1 MSLVIVESPAKARTI
16 ERYLGGDHHV
26 IASYGHVRDLVAKNG
41 AVSPD
46 EDFAMLW
53 EVNDRSRE
61 RLAEI
66 VREVKKSDRL
76 ILATDPDREG
86 EAIAW
91 HLVEL
96 LNERKLLDDV
106 AVERVVFN
114 AITKA
119 SVLEAMKHPR
129 QVDKD
134 LVNAYLARRALDYL
148 VGFTLSPV
156 LWRKLPG
163 SRSAGRVQS
172 VALRLICEREAE
184 RDVFVPQD
192 FWTIDIDLD
201 AERGQFTARLSELNG
216 DKLAKFTLKSA
227 EEAEAARARAQAA
240 SWRVQNIE
248 SRPMS
253 RRAAPPFTTSTLQQ
267 EAARKLGFTAA
278 RTMMC
283 AQKLYDGSAGGR
295 GLITYMRTDGVQI
308 TPSAL
313 EEIRTQITSQFGKD
327 YLPEKPHFYKTR
339 AKNAQ
344 EAHEAI
350 RPTEIS
356 FVPSEAK
363 LSGDAQRLYELI
375 WKRAIASQMNPA
387 RFQQTTLILKG
398 AEQDRP
404 DELGGRASG
413 RVLVFDGFMRVYFE
427 GRDLPEGSREDEEPE
442 QNLPDVEKGAALK
455 TIKAVSDQHV
465 TQPPPRFTEASLV
478 KRMEELGIGR
488 PSTYAPTL
496 SLLRERN
503 YVLMDKKQ
511 LSPDSRGRIVTAF
524 LKKFFGR
531 YVDYDFTAALE
542 AQLDDVSSGKIT
554 WKNVLADFWKNFIQS
569 VDDISELRITHVLDY
584 LNEALATSVFP
595 SEEGKDGRQ
604 CPKCETGR
612 LSIRLGKF
620 GAFVGCAKY
629 PECKFTRSLIAGED
643 GNVMERELGDDPET
657 GSKILVKSGR
667 FGPYVERT
675 ALEDEKK
682 PLRMAIPKTLN
693 PEEIEL
699 DLAVKLLSLP
709 RHVGDHPEDGEEIIA
724 SIGRFGAYVK
734 HGKLYAN
741 LEDPVEALSVGLN
754 RALAVLAEKK
764 ANPGRGRRTPSGKN
778 LGDHPE
784 GGAITVLAGRFGP
797 YVKHG
802 PINAS
807 LPSGMEPDEVTLEEA
822 IELIAARKA
831 KGPAKRKKTVKKKAA
846 KKKVAKKKVAK
857 KKAVKKKVAKKKT
870 VKKTT
875 SETPKETPEKE

>member
-16 ERYLGGDHHV
+16 ERYLGGKHNV
-26 IASYGHVRDLVAKNG
+26 IASYGHVRDLVAKDG
-41 AVSPD
+41 AVAPD
-46 EDFAMLW
+46 NDFAMLW
-53 EVNDRSRE
+53 EVNDRSQA

-66 VREVKKSDRL
+66 VKAVKKSDRL

-91 HLVEL
+91 HLIQL
-96 LNERKLLDDV
+96 LGERKLLDDV
-106 AVERVVFN
+106 EVERVVFN

-119 SVLEAMKHPR
+119 SVLEAMAHPR

-134 LVNAYLARRALDYL
+134 LVDAYLARRALDYL

-184 RDVFVPQD
+184 REAFVPQD
-192 FWTIDIDLD
+192 FWTIDIGMK
-201 AERGQFTARLSELNG
+201 AELGDFTARLTELDG
-216 DKLAKFTLKSA
+216 DKLKKFTFKNGEEA
-227 EEAEAARARAQAA
+227 EEARKRSELAA
-240 SWRVQNIE
+240 WRVQDIE
-248 SRPMS
+248 SRPIS

-267 EAARKLGFTAA
+267 EAARKLGFAAA

-283 AQKLYDGSAGGR
+283 AQRLYDGSAGGR

-313 EEIRTQITSQFGKD
+313 EQVRGQITSQFGKD
-327 YLPEKPHFYKTR
+327 YLPEKPHFYKAR

-350 RPTEIS
+350 RPTDIS
-356 FVPSEAK
+356 LVPRELK
-363 LSGDAQRLYELI
+363 LSDDAAKLYELI
-375 WKRAIASQMNPA
+375 WKRTIASQMNPA
-387 RFQQTTLILKG
+387 RFQQTTLILSGSEKEKEDSL
-398 AEQDRP
+398 AA
-404 DELGGRASG
+404 RANG

-427 GRDLPEGSREDEEPE
+427 GRDLPENSEVGEEKD
-442 QNLPDVEKGAALK
+442 QNLPEVEKGAALK
-455 TIKAVSDQHV
+455 VMKAVSDQHA

-503 YVLMDKKQ
+503 YVMMDKKQ
-511 LSPDSRGRIVTAF
+511 LSPESRGRIVTAF

-542 AQLDDVSSGKIT
+542 TQLDDVSSGKTT

-584 LNEALATSVFP
+584 LNEALASSVFP
-595 SEEGKDGRQ
+595 SENGRDGRS
-604 CPKCETGR
+604 CPKCEKGR
-612 LSIRLGKF
+612 LSIRLGRF
-620 GAFVGCAKY
+620 GAFVGCGNY

-643 GNVMERELGDDPET
+643 GEGMERELGDDPET
-657 GSKILVKSGR
+657 GNTIFVKSGR
-667 FGPYVERT
+667 FGPYVER
-675 ALEDEKK
+675 ALLEGEKK
-682 PLRMAIPKTLN
+682 PLRMAIPKTLK

-699 DLAVKLLSLP
+699 DLALKLLSLP
-709 RHVGDHPEDGEEIIA
+709 RLVGEHPDDGEEIIA
-724 SIGRFGAYVK
+724 GIGRFGAYVK
-734 HGKLYAN
+734 HGKLYGS
-741 LEDPVEALSVGLN
+741 LDEPEEALTVGLN

-764 ANPGRGRRTPSGKN
+764 ANPGRRRAPTGKS
-778 LGDHPE
+778 LGEHPD
-784 GGAITVLAGRFGP
+784 GGEITVLAGRFGP
-797 YVKHG
+797 YVKLG
-802 PINAS
+802 AINAS

-822 IELIAARKA
+822 IHLINARKA
-831 KGPAKRKKTVKKKAA
+831 RGPAKRKKAVKKKAVKKKAA
-846 KKKVAKKKVAK
+846 KKKTAKKT
-857 KKAVKKKVAKKKT
+857 AKKKT
-870 VKKTT
+870 AKKPAKK
-875 SETPKETPEKE
+875 EVPKEVQETD

>member
-46 EDFAMLW
+46 DDFAMLW
-53 EVNDRSRE
+53 EVNDRSAE

-106 AVERVVFN
+106 EVERVVFN

-119 SVLEAMKHPR
+119 SVLEAMEHPR
-129 QVDKD
+129 QVDQD

-192 FWTIDIDLD
+192 FWTIDINLE

-240 SWRVQNIE
+240 SWRVVDIE
-248 SRPMS
+248 SRPIS

-295 GLITYMRTDGVQI
+295 GLITYMRTDGVQV

-313 EEIRTQITSQFGKD
+313 EEIRAQISRQFGKD
-327 YLPEKPHFYKTR
+327 YLPEKPHFYKSR

-350 RPTEIS
+350 RPTDIS

-387 RFQQTTLILKG
+387 RFQQTVLILKG

-427 GRDLPEGSREDEEPE
+427 GRDLPEGGSADEEPE
-442 QNLPDVEKGAALK
+442 QNLPDVVKEVRLK
-455 TIKAVSDQHV
+455 TIKAVSDQHT

-554 WKNVLADFWKNFIQS
+554 WKNVLADFWKNFIKS

-604 CPKCETGR
+604 CPKCGTGMM
-612 LSIRLGKF
+612 SIRLGKF

-629 PECKFTRSLIAGED
+629 PECKFTRSLIAGEE

-693 PEEIEL
+693 PEELEL

-764 ANPGRGRRTPSGKN
+764 ANPGRGRRAPSGKN
-778 LGDHPE
+778 LGDHPA

-831 KGPAKRKKTVKKKAA
+831 KGPAKRKKVVKKKAA
-846 KKKVAKKKVAK
+846 KKKVAKKKTA
-857 KKAVKKKVAKKKT
+857 KKKVAKKKT

>member
-16 ERYLGGDHHV
+16 ERYLGGAHHV
-26 IASYGHVRDLVAKNG
+26 IASYGHVRDLVAKKG

-46 EDFAMLW
+46 DDFAMLW
-53 EVNDRSRE
+53 EVNARSRAC
-61 RLAEI
+61 LAEI
-66 VREVKKSDRL
+66 VKEVKKSDRL

-106 AVERVVFN
+106 EVERVVFN

-119 SVLEAMKHPR
+119 SVLEAMEHPR

-192 FWTIDIDLD
+192 FWTIDINLE

-216 DKLAKFTLKSA
+216 DKLAKFTLKSD
-227 EEAEAARARAQAA
+227 EEAELARARAQAA
-240 SWRVQNIE
+240 SWRVLDIE

-295 GLITYMRTDGVQI
+295 GLITYMRTDGVQV

-313 EEIRTQITSQFGKD
+313 EEIRAQISRQFGKD
-327 YLPEKPHFYKTR
+327 YLPEKPHFYKSR

-350 RPTEIS
+350 RPTDIS

-387 RFQQTTLILKG
+387 RFQQTVLILKG

-413 RVLVFDGFMRVYFE
+413 RVLIFDGFMRVYFE
-427 GRDLPEGSREDEEPE
+427 GRDLPEGGSADEEPE
-442 QNLPDVEKGAALK
+442 QNLPDVVKEARLK
-455 TIKAVSDQHV
+455 MIKAVSDQHT

-503 YVLMDKKQ
+503 YVLMDKRQ

-569 VDDISELRITHVLDY
+569 VDDVSELRITHVLDY
-584 LNEALATSVFP
+584 LNEALAASVFP

-643 GNVMERELGDDPET
+643 GNIMERELGDDPET
-657 GSKILVKSGR
+657 GSKILVKPGR

-675 ALEDEKK
+675 ALEGEKK
-682 PLRMAIPKTLN
+682 PLRMAIPKKLN

-764 ANPGRGRRTPSGKN
+764 ANPGRGHRPPSGKN
-778 LGDHPE
+778 LGDHPA
-784 GGAITVLAGRFGP
+784 GGAISVLAGRFGP

-831 KGPAKRKKTVKKKAA
+831 KGPAKRKKTVKKK
-846 KKKVAKKKVAK
+846 VAKKKVA
-857 KKAVKKKVAKKKT
+857 KKKVAKKKT